1 MISKLRF
8 YIYIIFTIII
18 YAQKTKTS
26 DMSEVAIYKAC
37 TDESVD
43 ADYLFSVICKIYLI
57 RETLFI
63 CTLRIFPG
71 GGIFRFPF

>member
-18 YAQKTKTS
+18 YTQKTKTS

-43 ADYLFSVICKIYLI
+43 ADYLFSIICLI
-57 RETLFI
+57 
-63 CTLRIFPG
+63 
-71 GGIFRFPF
+71 

>member
-26 DMSEVAIYKAC
+26 DMSEVDIYKAC

-43 ADYLFSVICKIYLI
+43 ADYLFSIICLI
-57 RETLFI
+57 SNNIIRCILYV
-63 CTLRIFPG
+63 LNLM
-71 GGIFRFPF
+71 